1 LDSYQTYPPRRDA
14 VLCSLAEL
22 PDGGLRVVLDDLR
35 QSDTPGQWKNH
46 VFVTFKDYPAGQLDP
61 ATLPKE
67 ELEAFGHYVLVRLL
81 AINGCLR
88 DTDERSDND
97 VHLTDQARQNIAA
110 LTNEDIASIDE
121 QLFSLCDGQFRKIAH
136 IVGMVMSLQPKCRSE
151 IPDVF
156 YAQRVRMLVERGVLQ
171 AQGDLTRMG
180 CCEVRIRQQAC
191 ANQDLVGTVLT
202 STCWK
207 DTC

>member
-1 LDSYQTYPPRRDA
+1 MDSYQTYPPRRDA

-35 QSDTPGQWKNH
+35 QADTPGQWKNH

-97 VHLTDQARQNIAA
+97 AHLTDQQRQNIAA

-121 QLFSLCDGQFRKIAH
+121 QLFSLCDGQFRKIAC
-136 IVGMVMSLQPKCRSE
+136 IVGVAMSLQPECRSG
-151 IPDVF
+151 IPDEF
-156 YAQRVRMLVERGVLQ
+156 YARRVRMLVERGVLQ
-171 AQGDLTRMG
+171 AQGDLTRMD
-180 CCEVRIRQQAC
+180 CCEVRVR
-191 ANQDLVGTVLT
+191 
-202 STCWK
+202 
-207 DTC
+207 

>member
-1 LDSYQTYPPRRDA
+1 MNSYQSYPIRRDA

-46 VFVTFKDYPAGQLDP
+46 VFVTFKDYPAGQFDP

-97 VHLTDQARQNIAA
+97 AHRTDQARQNIAA
-110 LTNEDIASIDE
+110 LTSEDIASIDE
-121 QLFSLCDGQFRKIAH
+121 QLFSLCDGQFRKIAY
-136 IVGMVMSLQPKCRSE
+136 IVGMVMSLQPKCRSG

-156 YAQRVRMLVERGVLQ
+156 YARRVRMLVERGMLQ

-180 CCEVRIRQQAC
+180 CCEVRVRQ
-191 ANQDLVGTVLT
+191 
-202 STCWK
+202 
-207 DTC
+207 